1 MHWGRYCTMFKEGVT
16 MLTNGVENGGG
27 EGLALGSD

>member
-1 MHWGRYCTMFKEGVT
+1 MFKEGVT